1 VVLSKNIIEN
11 MLLQIMIIVT
21 TSFANSI
28 TPLQEVRNFKTIL
41 AQSSEAV
48 QMSLGLLAGDSK
60 HREDI

>member
-1 VVLSKNIIEN
+1 VSSKNNIEK
-11 MLLQIMIIVT
+11 MLLQITVT

-28 TPLQEVRNFKTIL
+28 TPLQEVKIFKTIL
-41 AQSSEAV
+41 AQSFEAV